1 MSERAHM
8 PRQFTVE
15 SLAAANAA
23 AWDDSPDWR
32 IAAIFDA
39 MRDDFAKIDRLIQRQ
54 LASGIPLVERIAH
67 HIVHAGG
74 KRLRPLVALLAAR
87 ACGCHGDDAVR
98 LATIIEFLHTATLL
112 HDDVVDGS
120 ARRRGRAS
128 ANALWGNASSV
139 LVGDFLYSRGFQL
152 MVELDSMDVM
162 AIISHATSVIA
173 EGEVLQLANIGRV
186 DMTESEY
193 REVVRRKTAML
204 FQAAA
209 HTGAVLGSRDAGHVD
224 ALRRYGLRFGMAY
237 QLVDDYLDYA
247 GDSRVMGKNV
257 GDDLAEGKVTLP
269 LIHVLV
275 NGAPAAALLVREAVK
290 ARSTKHFGRVA
301 NAVRESGGLDYTK
314 ACAIQEAQRAAE
326 EALTLPPSRYR
337 DALEALAESSVSRMT

>member
-1 MSERAHM
+1 MSEHA
-8 PRQFTVE
+8 RQFGMET
-15 SLAAANAA
+15 LDTANAA
-23 AWDDSPDWR
+23 AWDDSPASPDWR
-32 IAAIFDA
+32 IAAIFDLMA
-39 MRDDFAKIDRLIQRQ
+39 DDFAKIDRLIPQQ
-54 LASGIPLVERIAH
+54 LASGIPLVERIGH

-74 KRLRPLVALLAAR
+74 KRMRPLVALLAAR
-87 ACGCHGDDAVR
+87 ACGCRGDDAVR

-120 ARRRGRAS
+120 ARRRGRPS

-152 MVELDSMDVM
+152 MVELDSMEVM
-162 AIISHATSVIA
+162 TIISHATSVIA

-186 DMTESEY
+186 DMTEAEY

-209 HTGAVLGSRDAGHVD
+209 HTGAVLRAQDAAHVD
-224 ALRRYGLRFGMAY
+224 ALRRYGFRFGMAY

-247 GDSRVMGKNV
+247 GDSRVMGKDV

-275 NGAPAAALLVREAVK
+275 NGTPAAALLVREAVK
-290 ARSTKHFGRVA
+290 ARSAKHFGQVA

-314 ACAIQEAQRAAE
+314 ACAIREAQRAAE